1 MQYVYTVIAIFNCI
15 QKFLL
20 SYTIAHGKGVD
31 TLAQAISIGATRN
44 IGELKDMLSRELRF
58 LENEGFRIRL
68 EENPAGNLTFLSCRV
83 SNRNNR
89 GFSDEHAAAVCK
101 RYVAHALSD
110 IILSQW
116 EKLLLTDIIRENYYY
131 FNEEE
136 RGTIYQ
142 YAAGYINQD
151 GEKDHGP
158 AHYQT
163 VRRNKILHKILDFLR
178 NNNDIVIDGFIRFR
192 LKEYMGELQAAA
204 DRAVDDFLMEREY
217 KEFIQLLKY
226 FVEIQDPRVDV
237 VHVLIKPDGVFK
249 LYDDQQRVI
258 NSDYMEGFMLDLVD
272 SEINYE
278 DMLISTLI
286 TIAPQEI
293 VFHPGKG
300 ESPRN
305 TIETIKNVFA
315 HRVKICGGC
324 ELCNTPT
331 DQN

>member
-1 MQYVYTVIAIFNCI
+1 
-15 QKFLL
+15 
-20 SYTIAHGKGVD
+20 VD

-83 SNRNNR
+83 SNRSNR
-89 GFSDEHAAAVCK
+89 GFSDEHTAAVFK

-110 IILSQW
+110 IILGQW

-136 RGTIYQ
+136 RGTIYR
-142 YAAGYINQD
+142 YASNYINQD
-151 GEKDHGP
+151 GENGHSSS
-158 AHYQT
+158 HYQA
-163 VRRNKILHKILDFLR
+163 VRRNKILHKLVEFLR

-192 LKEYMGELQAAA
+192 LKEYVGELQAAA
-204 DRAVDDFLMEREY
+204 DRAVDEFLMEREY

-226 FVEIQDPRVDV
+226 FVEIQDPRIDV
-237 VHVLIKPDGVFK
+237 VHVVIKPNGVFK
-249 LYDDQQRVI
+249 LFDDQHRVI
-258 NSDYMEGFMLDLVD
+258 NSEYMEGLMLDLVD

-300 ESPRN
+300 EAPRN
-305 TIETIKNVFA
+305 TIETIKNVFT
-315 HRVKICGGC
+315 HRVKVCNGC
-324 ELCNTPT
+324 ELCNIST
-331 DQN
+331 DKN